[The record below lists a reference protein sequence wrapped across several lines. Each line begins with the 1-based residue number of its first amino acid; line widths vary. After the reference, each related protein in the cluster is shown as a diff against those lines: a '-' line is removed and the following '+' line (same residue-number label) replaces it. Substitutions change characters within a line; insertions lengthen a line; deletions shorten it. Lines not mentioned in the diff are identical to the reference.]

1 MAFNARKIAPLDFKP
16 STGVGVDLPFSNRV
30 AFKSTFTNREA
41 IRNNLINW
49 FLTNQ
54 GERPLNPEFG
64 GNLRRFLFEQIS
76 NQTLDFIEDEIQ
88 SNLQLYF
95 SNIIVES
102 LDILSQPNSNSILIV
117 FKYSISDTQ
126 ERDEI
131 NITFAN

>member
-1 MAFNARKIAPLDFKP
+1 MAFNAKKIAPLDFKP
-16 STGVGVDLPFSNRV
+16 STGIGVDLPFSNRT
-30 AFKSTFTNREA
+30 AFSTTYTNREA

-102 LDILSQPNSNSILIV
+102 LDILSQPDSNAILIA